1 MEVLKAPKS
10 KIALAG
16 LMLALIYNSASGQ
29 TSREFQIKA
38 VFLFNFAEFTEW
50 PADAFAS
57 KDAPMF
63 IGVLGTDP
71 FGSVL
76 DETVR
81 NEAVRGHRLVV
92 QRYQKVEE
100 IQNCHILYISQ
111 SEASELDHVLE
122 FLKGKP
128 VLTVSDIEG
137 SAPRGVMIRFV
148 TEKNKI
154 RLRINLETAR
164 AANLTL
170 SSKVLRAAEIV
181 STTTK

>member
-1 MEVLKAPKS
+1 
-10 KIALAG
+10 
-16 LMLALIYNSASGQ
+16 
-29 TSREFQIKA
+29 
-38 VFLFNFAEFTEW
+38 
-50 PADAFAS
+50 
-57 KDAPMF
+57 
-63 IGVLGTDP
+63 
-71 FGSVL
+71 
-76 DETVR
+76 
-81 NEAVRGHRLVV
+81 
-92 QRYQKVEE
+92 VEE